1 MKKHEK
7 ATPLSER
14 KREGPLDKLK
24 AKIEAR
30 STNPERNQ
38 AKIKKHNEETRHFL
52 DFIAFAISENYSFSQ
67 IERLGSFLQNSYK
80 KGQLHFLKSSNFQ
93 REFISDVC
101 QDCFRPVLL
110 DDIHE
115 HLSKTLYSL
124 SVDNTT
130 VCRENYCGIKVKY
143 LSKDGNGKAIINDK
157 FLGLAKLGENSTG
170 EAMLDV
176 VKEKLL
182 WSNTI
187 KDNLLGVAHDRGLL
201 IGEGIGMLA
210 LLEKEVKRTIY
221 SLPDPCHSLNLVVKN
236 SLDCLSEELRDFIT
250 DIHTHFLSPQ
260 KKAKLRRIQ
269 QENNLP
275 ILNLKRYVKTR
286 WLSLGLSL
294 ERLIKVWDSLKLYM
308 DKIIEP
314 KEKKNKGTKRRRKG
328 INNGELKNINVS
340 HFQSLLKNPLFA
352 WEIKFLSFIINKIH
366 F

>member
-1 MKKHEK
+1 M
-7 ATPLSER
+7 
-14 KREGPLDKLK
+14 
-24 AKIEAR
+24 
-30 STNPERNQ
+30 
-38 AKIKKHNEETRHFL
+38 
-52 DFIAFAISENYSFSQ
+52 
-67 IERLGSFLQNSYK
+67 
-80 KGQLHFLKSSNFQ
+80 
-93 REFISDVC
+93 
-101 QDCFRPVLL
+101 
-110 DDIHE
+110 
-115 HLSKTLYSL
+115 
-124 SVDNTT
+124 
-130 VCRENYCGIKVKY
+130 KY

-187 KDNLLGVAHDRGLL
+187 KDNLLGVTHDRGSSL

-352 WEIKFLSFIINKIH
+352 WEIKFLSFIINKINFYNEKFQNPH
-366 F
+366 LEIHKVAELTQEAFYFFSNLIVLPVILDLSKETLIGVDWEDETSYQDYCLDNS